1 MSLLVNIKVELF
13 LLIIVFTSIFLFPEL
28 DISLYNFFLDFD
40 KNINNEY
47 LKDFFVDITELGNSA
62 WYFGISLFFLIIF
75 YLLKKFKT
83 VSIKN
88 LDERINFFL
97 TSIIYLSVVGIL
109 TQIFKHIIG
118 RPRPNYT
125 DFENF
130 LTLIFLI
137 STQVFTLFHLVTHQ
151 QFLWYVLFFV
161 KYCQK

>member
-75 YLLKKFKT
+75 YLLKK
-83 VSIKN
+83 I
-88 LDERINFFL
+88 
-97 TSIIYLSVVGIL
+97 
-109 TQIFKHIIG
+109 
-118 RPRPNYT
+118 
-125 DFENF
+125 
-130 LTLIFLI
+130 
-137 STQVFTLFHLVTHQ
+137 
-151 QFLWYVLFFV
+151 
-161 KYCQK
+161 